1 MTDHGEFSVYQFF
14 LDESCERVASFVD
27 PRTAVD
33 TACRLTRSVGAKMG
47 TTARVIITDGGDF
60 TCFEWQAGKGVTY
73 PPECAGRR

>member
-14 LDESCERVASFVD
+14 LDETSERVESFVD
-27 PRTAVD
+27 PQTAVE

-47 TTARVIITDGGDF
+47 TTARVISGDF

>member
-14 LDESCERVASFVD
+14 LDETSERVESFVD
-27 PRTAVD
+27 PQTAVE